1 MEDKIKINYPD
12 SEKVYMPGS
21 LYPELRVGMRRVR
34 LTPTVVVKDGEK
46 VLTENPPVYIYDTS
60 GAYSDPAVPI
70 DLRKGLPRLR
80 EEWIR
85 KREVERLPGITSEYG
100 RARLADRSL
109 DHLRFEHIQLP
120 YRAKEGCQVTQMYYA
135 KQGIITPEM
144 EYVAIREN
152 MNCRE
157 LGIDSY
163 ITPEFV
169 RQEIAAGRAALPAN
183 INHPEAEPMIIG
195 SRFLVKINT
204 NIGNSAT
211 SSTIEEEVE
220 KAVWSCKWGG
230 DTLMDLSTGDNIH
243 ETREW
248 IIRNCPVPV
257 GTVPMY
263 QAMEKVKG
271 RAEDLTW
278 ELFRDTLIEQCEQGV
293 DYFTIHCGIRLRNIH
308 YASAAWSAAEAA
320 SFRSGAR
327 RTTGRASSMNIS
339 MISATFVRGMTWRCR
354 SATVCVREPSAT
366 PMTGR
371 SSPSS
376 IPWASWSSGPG
387 RKTCRPSSKGRGT
400 FPCTRY
406 GRTWTVK

>member
-169 RQEIAAGRAALPAN
+169 RQEIAGSKALPFVAYL
-183 INHPEAEPMIIG
+183 HRLVLEP
-195 SRFLVKINT
+195 
-204 NIGNSAT
+204 
-211 SSTIEEEVE
+211 VE
-220 KAVWSCKWGG
+220 NGVLGHS
-230 DTLMDLSTGDNIH
+230 
-243 ETREW
+243 
-248 IIRNCPVPV
+248 
-257 GTVPMY
+257 
-263 QAMEKVKG
+263 
-271 RAEDLTW
+271 
-278 ELFRDTLIEQCEQGV
+278 EQVISQ
-293 DYFTIHCGIRLRNIH
+293 
-308 YASAAWSAAEAA
+308 
-320 SFRSGAR
+320 
-327 RTTGRASSMNIS
+327 RTDVSD
-339 MISATFVRGMTWRCR
+339 R
-354 SATVCVREPSAT
+354 SAVLPNFQKNIVREILGFAPALQHAAGERLHTRGISHVQFVECLAIALSE
-366 PMTGR
+366 PLQNQFIR
-371 SSPSS
+371 FSVH
-376 IPWASWSSGPG
+376 WSHG
-387 RKTCRPSSKGRGT
+387 
-400 FPCTRY
+400 
-406 GRTWTVK
+406 